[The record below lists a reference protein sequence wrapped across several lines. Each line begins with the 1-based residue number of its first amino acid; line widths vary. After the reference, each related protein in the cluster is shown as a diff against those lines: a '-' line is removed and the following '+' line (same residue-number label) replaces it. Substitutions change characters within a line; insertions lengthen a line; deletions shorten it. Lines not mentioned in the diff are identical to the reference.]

1 MAKVAG
7 RTALIKKA
15 TVVIG
20 GVRVTNVTMDAAPID
35 ITDNDSAGFTELLN
49 DAFATR
55 TLGFSVEGLEEDQ
68 VLRDLAMGTSSN
80 LLLSDLTFTFGNGDI
95 LSGSFYMTNYTEG
108 NPYQEA
114 STFTAAFTS
123 SGAWTYA

>member
-1 MAKVAG
+1 MAKAAG
-7 RTALIKKA
+7 RNALIKKA
-15 TVVIG
+15 ATVIG

-35 ITDNDSAGFTELLN
+35 VTDNDSAGFTELLDN
-49 DAFATR
+49 AFATR

-68 VLRDLAMGTSSN
+68 VLRDIAFGTSSN
-80 LLLSDLTFTFGNGDI
+80 LLLTDLTFTFANADV

-114 STFTAAFTS
+114 ATFSATFTS
-123 SGAWTYA
+123 SGAWTYV